1 MINQGDEVWG
11 GKRLNGDY
19 TKPAES
25 GAHQPRGPRLIA
37 EIITGREAY
46 QDGSEDSNEDKGSY

>member
-25 GAHQPRGPRLIA
+25 GGYAQTNSDEPQAWVKAATQAIGYTHQPRGPRL
-37 EIITGREAY
+37 TC
-46 QDGSEDSNEDKGSY
+46 